1 MPISEELLKMIHCS
15 AYIAL
20 PLFCLF
26 FIGWKYYDGC
36 CTVPLESV
44 DLLLG
49 RREIDY
55 EEEQYIEEQNLG
67 GPKSRLRR
75 IWDAL

>member
-1 MPISEELLKMIHCS
+1 MIHSS

-36 CTVPLESV
+36 CTIPLERV
-44 DLLLG
+44 DLQLG
-49 RREIDY
+49 RREID
-55 EEEQYIEEQNLG
+55 EEEEWYLEEQNSK
-67 GPKSRLRR
+67 GPKSRWRR